1 MSTMRTSAAPRTAR
15 HLAIAAVLG
24 VAGFAAGL
32 LAPPAPVRACSCL
45 PPPPPA
51 ESLAAADVMFRGTV
65 VALATTDD
73 GVTATLR
80 VRTVW
85 KGPIASVLSV
95 RTADNSAACGYP
107 FRLGADTIVYAH
119 AVPVGG
125 SALMTTS
132 CDRTA
137 DHDAAEAAALGVPRY
152 DRPADDPPSPNC
164 PRCPIPSAAGALA
177 SADVAFLG
185 RPLRVTDAGAEGDWA
200 RHVHFR
206 VLGTWKG
213 DLPDEVDVDAPYLA
227 WACRGERWL
236 DDDAGA
242 IVYADRAADGGLS
255 VSICGRLDPYDAAD
269 AATLGPMRPAPF
281 ARVFLPLAARLTAAR
296 TTTARMSETQTSR

>member
-1 MSTMRTSAAPRTAR
+1 MPAPAALRTAR
-15 HLAIAAVLG
+15 HVAIAAVLG

-32 LAPPAPVRACSCL
+32 LAPPPSVRACSCL
-45 PPPPPA
+45 PPLPPA
-51 ESLAAADVMFRGTV
+51 ESLAAADVVFRGSV
-65 VALATTDD
+65 VALATTDV

-85 KGPIASVLSV
+85 KGPIASLLSV

-107 FRLGADTIVYAH
+107 FRSGADVIVYAH
-119 AVPVGG
+119 AVPVGGG

-152 DRPADDPPSPNC
+152 DRPADDPPLPNC

-177 SADVAFLG
+177 NADVAFLG
-185 RPLRVTDAGAEGDWA
+185 RPLRVTDAGAEGNWA
-200 RHVHFR
+200 RRVRFR

-213 DLPDEVDVDAPYLA
+213 DVPAEVDVDAPYLA

-242 IVYADRAADGGLS
+242 IVYAERAADGGLS
-255 VSICGRLDPYDAAD
+255 VSICGRLDRYDAAD

-281 ARVFLPLAARLTAAR
+281 TRVFLPLAVRLTAAR
-296 TTTARMSETQTSR
+296 VGATTASR